1 MKYMLLI
8 HTDPSTWQDPDDARA
23 MMGEYMGFTQAIV
36 DSGEFVAGDPLQ
48 GPETATT
55 VKVRAGSTTT
65 TDGPF
70 AEVKEHLAGY
80 YIVDVKDLDRA
91 LELAAK
97 IPDAR
102 SAGIEVRPI
111 ADFGEPS

>member
-8 HTDPSTWQDPDDARA
+8 YTNPENWATLSQDETQQVMKEYLTFADELRA
-23 MMGEYMGFTQAIV
+23 AGELVG
-36 DSGEFVAGDPLQ
+36 GDPLQ

-55 VKVRAGSTTT
+55 VRIPASGRTV

-70 AEVKEHLAGY
+70 AETKEHLAGY
-80 YIVDVKDLDRA
+80 FLVECEGLDRA
-91 LELAAK
+91 LALAAR

-102 SAGIEVRPI
+102 YGGAVEVRPI
-111 ADFGEPS
+111 ADM

>member
-8 HTDPSTWQDPDDARA
+8 YTNPANRTTLSDD
-23 MMGEYMGFTQAIV
+23 ETQAV
-36 DSGEFVAGDPLQ
+36 WKEYFSLAEDLRASGELISGDPLQ

-55 VKVRAGSTTT
+55 VRVPASGRTT

-70 AEVKEHLAGY
+70 AETKEHLAGY
-80 YIVDVKDLDRA
+80 YLVDCDGLDRA
-91 LELAAK
+91 LDLAAR

-102 SAGIEVRPI
+102 YGGAVEVRPL
-111 ADFGEPS
+111 ATM

>member
-8 HTDPSTWQDPDDARA
+8 YTNPENWATLSEDEAQSVMKEYLTFADELRGA
-23 MMGEYMGFTQAIV
+23 GEL
-36 DSGEFVAGDPLQ
+36 VAGDPLQ

-55 VKVRAGSTTT
+55 VRVPSGGRTV

-70 AEVKEHLAGY
+70 AETKEHLAGY
-80 YIVDVKDLDRA
+80 FLVECDGLDRA
-91 LELAAK
+91 LDLAAR

-102 SAGIEVRPI
+102 LGGAVEVRPV
-111 ADFGEPS
+111 ADM